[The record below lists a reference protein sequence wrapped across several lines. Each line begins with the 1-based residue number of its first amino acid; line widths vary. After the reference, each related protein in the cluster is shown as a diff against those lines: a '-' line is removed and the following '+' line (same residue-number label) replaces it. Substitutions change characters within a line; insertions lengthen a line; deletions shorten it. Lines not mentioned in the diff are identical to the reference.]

1 MLKTSFSSAP
11 GIPFRNARTVAGL
24 VLDFPDEKAEQI
36 ALTFLNGR
44 GQEVGSFSY
53 AGLRQACVRVAK
65 NLLRTASQSEPVLL
79 AVEAQSDFV
88 VGFFGCLL
96 AGLVPAPMAPPTHKR
111 HSPGVGRIM
120 EILKRQDVHR
130 LMVNHADADGVQSAL
145 IDAGLTDVSVVT
157 IESLRND
164 DPPQIELPEISPD
177 QIAYLQFTSG
187 STSAPKGVV
196 LKHRNVIAN
205 LEMMYRVFQR
215 DEPVRVASWL
225 PLHHDMGLVG
235 HLFTVLFESGFGV
248 FMPPGAFL
256 TRPSLWL
263 EAVHKYRANSSA
275 APNFAFEHCVRKADP
290 SPDWDL
296 SCWKYVFV
304 GSETV
309 TLQALDSFAGSF
321 GRFGFRRNS
330 LRPVYGLAEASL
342 LAAGGSLGLQELVP
356 RVETRPIGP
365 TSHRHLMAYTLEDG
379 CEISIRDA
387 DLATPVAEG
396 VNGEIWISGPCVS
409 SGYFREPEA
418 AAADFPGIST
428 GDLGF
433 VSDGC
438 LYVTG
443 RKKDIVIV
451 RGQNYSAEDLEF
463 AAPAGIDRLAGDNRT
478 ACVSCID
485 EAGERILVFQEI
497 HRHAAPDELR
507 QAYRSIRGNLVEA
520 FGIDPDQVVFLATGM
535 LPKTA
540 SNKIARQI
548 CRRQFF
554 AGDFKVLGAFAKPAV
569 EQPQA
574 GPARGETDPVVIV
587 GMACR
592 FPGADDPQRYW
603 ENLCNGHDAITE
615 VPADRWNNSLF
626 YDENPAVPGRLN
638 TKCAGF
644 LENISHFDAALFG
657 ITPHEAPEIDPQQ
670 RLLLEVSWRLIEN
683 AGFKKQRL
691 AGSSTGV
698 YVGISTND
706 YLYSK
711 IKLTPGMSSFNAY
724 SGLGNSNSIAANRI
738 SYYYDLHG
746 PSLAVDTAC
755 SSSLTAFHLG
765 ARAILNGE
773 CEQAI
778 VGGVNA
784 ILSPGPTITL
794 SQFGMMAPD
803 GRCKTFDAGADG
815 YVRAEGCGLVLLK
828 RRSAAL
834 ADGDCILAVLDS
846 TVIAQDGASTGITFP
861 NGAAQDQLIETA
873 LRQSNLRGSE
883 ISYVEAHGTGTLA
896 GDPIEIEQVKKH
908 YGAAGNETCF
918 VGSVKANIGHL
929 EAAAGI
935 ASVIKTVL
943 MLQHRK
949 IPPQIHLKTL
959 NPRLRLENTRLAIAN
974 TLTDWETAHPRR
986 RAAISSFGFGGS
998 LAHVI
1003 LAEPADEEVPGR
1015 ALKADFSRAY
1025 PHPFVVS
1032 AHTPEALKAQLN
1044 SISGWLKTA
1053 PPIPFRDIYY
1063 TLATGRSDLRYRAC
1077 FLATSRKG
1085 IYDKI
1090 DAWLQLDPEVSS
1102 TEDDAEICFL
1112 FTGQGEHYLHMG
1124 REMYERFPVFKAAFD
1139 RCAAAIDGPQHPF
1152 SLSELAFS
1160 IDDTRLWSDQY
1171 MQPILFAVQ
1180 YALATLCR
1188 ECGIRPSR
1196 VAGHSLGEY
1205 AAACLA
1211 GCLEPEAAMRIL
1223 YRRGELIRSLPV
1235 RGFMAAIFAPAE
1247 EIRQVMDQA
1256 KVQVAAINGPKKTTI
1271 SGDAYEVDRVM
1282 KLFAENG
1289 VETYFLK
1296 TEQAFHSHL
1305 LDPIL
1310 EEFRRELSGYSFLP
1324 PSTPWVSSVTGNV
1337 KTDAPDADYWT
1348 DHLRQPVLFG
1358 EATRHL
1364 GGTVPTDFIEIG
1376 PGATCLVSVREN
1388 LKPVNSLCLRTL
1400 NVKKGERTES
1410 YFFLD
1415 AIGQLYKRGHAIR
1428 WQAILSGQSVPRLLP
1443 GLHFIRQPYWTKG
1456 ISADDFSAFATSGLK
1471 PTIPQHDDRNDWHYR
1486 LEWVDAGRLS
1496 EPANG
1501 KGATRRFNWLV
1512 VGTPGPFLE
1521 ALTSSIESRREE
1533 VYCLDAES
1541 IGPKSLFR
1549 RSAETPRK
1557 PGLEAWSKAIAKVV
1571 NLKSRAGAKDWKILY
1586 VAGRCEVTE
1595 WSAPTLEAVQRKE
1608 FGALIPML
1616 QALREQGLV
1625 HPVWVLTEDA
1635 QAVPQAAG
1643 ARLNLG
1649 ASPVWGFCKT
1659 LYLEHPEWRGG
1670 MIDLTAAD
1678 SARTKAENVVRKVVN
1693 PEFESCVALR
1703 GHGQHVQKIV
1713 RAPVAAAKAT
1723 QLRDDGVFIITGGLG
1738 GLGLAFAEWAVA
1750 RGARKLVLLSRRAAP
1765 DPWVWSSISEN
1776 SAQHGLVQKLIAL
1789 TEAGAEVET
1798 VSIDVRDDAALANLF
1813 DGLDARKIPVRGII
1827 HAAGVNWFG
1836 KVMALEVDQFLD
1848 TLKTKITSS
1857 WELHRRSLDRDL
1869 DCFVLFSSVSA
1880 VWGSVELSHYTAA
1893 NQFMDM
1899 LSQHRGNLNLP
1910 VLCVD
1915 WGPWADVGMSANQPE
1930 RAVLERLGFG
1940 LMRPDRALAAMEA
1953 ALQADRRLR
1962 LIGDMD
1968 WDRFQVFIDF
1978 CLQPSMFSEV
1988 AANLDRLKLFK
1999 PGKLDAILNSPPDE
2013 ARATIQKVVRM
2024 KLRSVTLIES
2034 SDTIDAEQRFNFM
2047 GMDSLM
2053 SLSFAAELEK
2063 YFHAELPSTLT
2074 YNYPNIRAV
2083 TDYLFSVLYVPT
2095 SELAPEAAASPAL
2108 DVESP
2113 ARSSPPAGGRWFQF
2127 LNPAPA
2133 KATNRLLCF
2142 PYAGSGVSVFAPLSL
2157 AIGPGTEVVGVQ
2169 LPGREDHADT
2179 PACRSMKRLIAS
2191 LIEIFPE
2198 QDSDYFV
2205 FGHSLGA
2212 VVAYEFVLA
2221 LQLAG
2226 KKLPR
2231 GLIVSGCNAP
2241 LARAETRLHRLD
2253 RDEFI
2258 AQILATYANSQD
2270 TANRELALRRNEA
2283 LLRADLELLETYQ
2296 PSKTAVSVPLTVIRA
2311 RQDPL
2316 VDDTKIR
2323 QWVGLSENSFN
2334 LVVIDGDHQLIAEQ
2348 HRRLAD
2354 IIKQAMRASQ
2364 ESY

>member
-1 MLKTSFSSAP
+1 MLKKSFSSES
-11 GIPFRNARTVAGL
+11 GIPFRQARTVADL
-24 VLDFPDEKAEQI
+24 VLDFPDEKAGQT
-36 ALTFLNGR
+36 ALTFLNGK

-53 AGLRQACVRVAK
+53 SGLRHACLRVAK
-65 NLLRTASQSEPVLL
+65 NLLRTSIRSQPVLL
-79 AVEAQSDFV
+79 AVESQADFV

-96 AGLVPAPMAPPTHKR
+96 AGLVAAPMAPLNHKR
-111 HSPGVGRIM
+111 NSPSLGRIM
-120 EILKRQDVHR
+120 EILKQGDIHG
-130 LMVNHADADGVQSAL
+130 LIVNHGDADWVRSAL
-145 IDAGLTDVSVVT
+145 IDAELTNVAVVS

-164 DPPQIELPEISPD
+164 DPPEIEMPEIGPD
-177 QIAYLQFTSG
+177 QIAYLQYTSG

-205 LEMMYRVFQR
+205 LEMMYRVFRR
-215 DEPVRVASWL
+215 DEIVSVASWL

-235 HLFTVLFESGFGV
+235 HLFTVLFECGFGV
-248 FMPPGAFL
+248 FMPPSAFL
-256 TRPSLWL
+256 ARPSLWL
-263 EAVHKYRANSSA
+263 EVVHKYRANLSA
-275 APNFAFEHCVRKADP
+275 APNFAFEYCVRKADP

-309 TLQALDSFAGSF
+309 TLQVLDSFAGTF
-321 GRFGFRRNS
+321 GKFGFRRNF

-342 LAAGGSLGLQELVP
+342 LAAGGSLGLEELVP
-356 RVETRPIGP
+356 LVETRPIGQM
-365 TSHRHLMAYTLEDG
+365 SHRYLLAYTLEEG
-379 CEISIRDA
+379 CEVTIRDA
-387 DLATPVAEG
+387 DRATPVAEG
-396 VNGEIWISGPCVS
+396 VEGEIWISGPGVS
-409 SGYFREPEA
+409 SGYFAEPEA
-418 AAADFPGIST
+418 GARGFPGIST

-433 VSDGC
+433 IKDGC
-438 LYVTG
+438 LYVSG
-443 RKKDIVIV
+443 RKKEIVIV

-463 AAPAGIDRLAGDNRT
+463 AAPAGIDRLAGNNRT
-478 ACVSCID
+478 ACVSYVD
-485 EAGERILVFQEI
+485 ETGERVLVFQEI
-497 HRHAAPDELR
+497 HRHTAPDELR
-507 QAYRSIRGNLVEA
+507 QTYLAIRGNLVET
-520 FGIDPDQVVFLATGM
+520 FGLDPDQVVFLATGM
-535 LPKTA
+535 LPRTA
-540 SNKIARQI
+540 NNKIARQT
-548 CRRQFF
+548 CRNEFL
-554 AGDFKVLGAFAKPAV
+554 AGDLKALGSFAKPAV
-569 EQPQA
+569 EPPQA
-574 GPARGETDPVVIV
+574 KLVKGGENPVVIV

-626 YDENPAVPGRLN
+626 YDESPAVPGRVN
-638 TKCAGF
+638 TKWAGF

-683 AGFKKQRL
+683 AGLKKERL

-698 YVGISTND
+698 YIGISTND

-794 SQFGMMAPD
+794 CQFGMMAPD

-834 ADGDCILAVLDS
+834 ADGDRILAVLDS
-846 TVIAQDGASTGITFP
+846 TVIAQDGASMGITFP
-861 NGAAQDQLIETA
+861 NGAAQDQLIDKA
-873 LRQSNLRGSE
+873 LGQANLLGSE
-883 ISYVEAHGTGTLA
+883 ISYVEAHGTGTSA
-896 GDPIEIEQVKKH
+896 GDPVEMEPLKKH
-908 YGAAGNETCF
+908 YGGAPGNETCF

-949 IPPQIHLKTL
+949 IPPQIHVKTL

-974 TLTDWETAHPRR
+974 ALTDWETVHLRR

-1003 LAEPADEEVPGR
+1003 LAEPANDELPGR
-1015 ALKADFSRAY
+1015 ASKTDFSGGY

-1044 SISGWLKTA
+1044 AISRWLKTV
-1053 PPIPFRDIYY
+1053 PPISFRDICY

-1090 DAWLQLDPEVSS
+1090 DAWLQLDQEVLS
-1102 TEDDAEICFL
+1102 TQDDAEICFL

-1124 REMYERFPVFKAAFD
+1124 KEMYDRFPVFKAAFD

-1152 SLSELAFS
+1152 SLRELAFS

-1180 YALATLCR
+1180 YALATLYK

-1196 VAGHSLGEY
+1196 LAGHSLGEY
-1205 AAACLA
+1205 GAACLA

-1223 YRRGELIRSLPV
+1223 YRRGELIRSLPEK
-1235 RGFMAAIFAPAE
+1235 GFMAAIFASAE
-1247 EIRQVMDQA
+1247 EIREVMDQA

-1271 SGDAYEVDRVM
+1271 SGEAYEVDRVM
-1282 KLFAENG
+1282 KLFAEKG

-1296 TEQAFHSHL
+1296 TDQAFHSYL

-1310 EEFRRELSGYSFLP
+1310 DEFRRELSGYSFLP
-1324 PSTPWVSSVTGNV
+1324 PSTPWVSSVSGEV

-1348 DHLRQPVLFG
+1348 DHLREPILFAQ
-1358 EATRHL
+1358 ATKHL
-1364 GGTVPTDFIEIG
+1364 GGPVATHFIEIG

-1388 LKPVNSLCLRTL
+1388 LKPVNSLCLRSL

-1415 AIGQLYKRGHAIR
+1415 AIGQLYKRGHAIY
-1428 WQAILSGQSVPRLLP
+1428 WQTILTGQSVPQGLP
-1443 GLHFIRQPYWTKG
+1443 GLQFIRQPYWMKG
-1456 ISADDFSAFATSGLK
+1456 VSADDFSAFATPGLK
-1471 PTIPQHDDRNDWHYR
+1471 PAISGHDDQKDWHYQ
-1486 LEWVDAGRLS
+1486 LEWVDAGVLS
-1496 EPANG
+1496 EPAA
-1501 KGATRRFNWLV
+1501 GATRKFNWLV
-1512 VGTPGPFLE
+1512 VGTPGPFLN
-1521 ALTSSIESRREE
+1521 ALTNSIKSRHEA
-1533 VYCLDAES
+1533 VYCLNADS
-1541 IGPKSLFR
+1541 IGRGFLFW
-1549 RSAETPRK
+1549 RSAQTPRK
-1557 PGLEAWSKAIAKVV
+1557 AKAEAWSKAIAKVF

-1586 VAGRCEVTE
+1586 VADPCDATE
-1595 WSAPTLEAVQRKE
+1595 WSASALEAVQLKE

-1635 QAVPQAAG
+1635 QSVPQAAS
-1643 ARLNLG
+1643 AKLNLA
-1649 ASPVWGFCKT
+1649 ASPLWGFCKT

-1678 SARTKAENVVRKVVN
+1678 SAPTKAENVVRKVVN

-1703 GHGQHVQKIV
+1703 GRGHHVQKIV
-1713 RAPVAAAKAT
+1713 RAPPPASRAA
-1723 QLRDDGVFIITGGLG
+1723 QFRDDGVYIITGGLG

-1750 RGARKLVLLSRRAAP
+1750 RGARKLLLLSRRTVP
-1765 DPWVWSSISEN
+1765 DQSTWSSIPEN
-1776 SAQHGLVQKLIAL
+1776 NAQHGLVQKLIAL
-1789 TEAGAEVET
+1789 ADAGAEVET
-1798 VSIDVRDDAALANLF
+1798 VSLDVRDHAALASLF
-1813 DGLDARKIPVRGII
+1813 DRLDEKKIPVRGII

-1836 KVMALEVDQFLD
+1836 KIMTLEVDRFLD

-1857 WELHRRSLDRDL
+1857 WELHRRGMDRDL

-1899 LSQHRGNLNLP
+1899 LSLHRRNLGLP
-1910 VLCVD
+1910 SMCID
-1915 WGPWADVGMSANQPE
+1915 WGPWADVGMSANRSDQP
-1930 RAVLERLGFG
+1930 VLEKLGFV
-1940 LMRPDRALAAMEA
+1940 LMPPDRALIAMEA
-1953 ALQADRRLR
+1953 ALQADRPLS
-1962 LIGDMD
+1962 LIADMN
-1968 WDRFQVFIDF
+1968 WDRFQIFIDF

-1988 AANLDRLKLFK
+1988 AANRDKLELFK

-2013 ARATIQKVVRM
+2013 ARETIEKVVRM

-2063 YFHAELPSTLT
+2063 YFHTELPSTLT

-2083 TDYLFSVLYVPT
+2083 TDYLFGLLYVPT
-2095 SELAPEAAASPAL
+2095 SNVALETRIAPSLNDESL
-2108 DVESP
+2108 DP
-2113 ARSSPPAGGRWFQF
+2113 SSPPESRDWLKL
-2127 LNPAPA
+2127 LNPASI
-2133 KATNRLLCF
+2133 KSTNTLFCI
-2142 PYAGSGVSVFAPLSL
+2142 PYAGSGVSVFGPLSL
-2157 AIGPGTEVVGVQ
+2157 AVGAGTQVVGVQ
-2169 LPGREDHADT
+2169 IPGREDHSNR
-2179 PACRSMKRLIAS
+2179 PAFRSMDELIGA

-2198 QDSDYFV
+2198 QESDYFV

-2212 VVAYEFVLA
+2212 VVAYELVLS
-2221 LQLAG
+2221 LQLSG
-2226 KKLPR
+2226 KKLPK
-2231 GLIVSGCNAP
+2231 GLIVSGSNPP
-2241 LARAETRLHRLD
+2241 LARSETLLHQLD
-2253 RDEFI
+2253 RDEFV
-2258 AQILATYANSQD
+2258 AKILETYANSQD
-2270 TANRELALRRNEA
+2270 PADRELALRRNEN
-2283 LLRADLELLETYQ
+2283 LLRADLELLETYL
-2296 PSKTAVSVPLTVIRA
+2296 PSKRAVSVPLTVIRG

-2316 VDDTKIR
+2316 IDDSKIR
-2323 QWVGLSENSFN
+2323 QWVNLSENSFN
-2334 LVVIDGDHQLIAEQ
+2334 LVYIDGDHQLVAGQ
-2348 HRRLAD
+2348 HRRLAA
-2354 IIKQAMRASQ
+2354 IIEQAMHTSQ
-2364 ESY
+2364 NSY